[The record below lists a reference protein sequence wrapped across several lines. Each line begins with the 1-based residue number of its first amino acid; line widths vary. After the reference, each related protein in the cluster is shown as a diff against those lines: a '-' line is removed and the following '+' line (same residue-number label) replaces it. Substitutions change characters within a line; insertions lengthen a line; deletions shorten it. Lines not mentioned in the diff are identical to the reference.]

1 MQREFLAAP
10 QFWTVGQTIDHVR
23 ESGDHLPEL
32 FFDVYVVD
40 PTFKPVGALP
50 ISLLLRSRA
59 RRPWPRSWR
68 R

>member
-40 PTFKPVGALP
+40 PSA
-50 ISLLLRSRA
+50 SRRSA
-59 RRPWPRSWR
+59 PCRSASC
-68 R
+68 